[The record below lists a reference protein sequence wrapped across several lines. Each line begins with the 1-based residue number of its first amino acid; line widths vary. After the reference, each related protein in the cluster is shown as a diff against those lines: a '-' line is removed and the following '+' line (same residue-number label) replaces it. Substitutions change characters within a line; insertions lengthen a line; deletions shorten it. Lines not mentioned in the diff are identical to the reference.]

1 MASQFHLILL
11 LTSILA
17 GNHEATSWKEAREQ
31 PLHSFFLWDP
41 PFSTKIGLKWCRG
54 AFSEDGDKVLTLK
67 AALTSDPNNT
77 KTTYAKLRRG
87 SVTLEGLTPNTS
99 YIVTATANL
108 SGNTILVLR
117 KHIHTPLDDEDPM
130 ENYFHWGLVTNQSI
144 QVSWD
149 QEIPVEASGMIVTLT
164 AEMVSKPSVERS
176 ESARFSVG
184 RITVDGLMPDTLY
197 IATVTA
203 LEDGQQFLTS
213 TRDIRTLKT
222 GHGGVTVV
230 TTSGSGIA
238 SAILGLLFTCT
249 VLVLA

>member
-17 GNHEATSWKEAREQ
+17 GNHKATSRKEAREQ
-31 PLHSFFLWDP
+31 PLHSLFLWGP
-41 PFSTKIGLKWCRG
+41 PFSTKIGLSWDRG

-77 KTTYAKLRRG
+77 KATYQILGYGRA
-87 SVTLEGLTPNTS
+87 TLEGLTPNTS

-130 ENYFHWGLVTNQSI
+130 ENYFHWGPVTNQSI

-149 QEIPVEASGMIVTLT
+149 QLDPEDARSMIVTLT
-164 AEMVSKPSVERS
+164 AEMASKPSVERS
-176 ESARFSVG
+176 ESAIPSLG

-197 IATVTA
+197 IATLTV
-203 LEDGQQFLTS
+203 LKYGRQFLTS

>member
-17 GNHEATSWKEAREQ
+17 GNHKATS
-31 PLHSFFLWDP
+31 
-41 PFSTKIGLKWCRG
+41 
-54 AFSEDGDKVLTLK
+54 
-67 AALTSDPNNT
+67 
-77 KTTYAKLRRG
+77 
-87 SVTLEGLTPNTS
+87 
-99 YIVTATANL
+99 
-108 SGNTILVLR
+108 
-117 KHIHTPLDDEDPM
+117 HTNPM
-130 ENYFHWGLVTNQSI
+130 ENYFHWGPVTNQSI

-149 QEIPVEASGMIVTLT
+149 QLDPEDARSMIVTLT
-164 AEMVSKPSVERS
+164 AEMASNPSVERS
-176 ESARFSVG
+176 ESAIPSVG

-197 IATVTA
+197 IATLTV
-203 LEDGQQFLTS
+203 LENGRQFLTS

>member
-17 GNHEATSWKEAREQ
+17 GNHKATSY
-31 PLHSFFLWDP
+31 
-41 PFSTKIGLKWCRG
+41 
-54 AFSEDGDKVLTLK
+54 ED
-67 AALTSDPNNT
+67 
-77 KTTYAKLRRG
+77 AK
-87 SVTLEGLTPNTS
+87 
-99 YIVTATANL
+99 
-108 SGNTILVLR
+108 
-117 KHIHTPLDDEDPM
+117 K
-130 ENYFHWGLVTNQSI
+130 NYFHWGPVTNQSI

-149 QEIPVEASGMIVTLT
+149 QLDPVEASGRIVTLT